1 VGSDYIPA
9 LGFNKR
15 RMEDARRQEA
25 EKEATAR
32 RATDKQILGDA
43 GHLIT
48 VGNERQ
54 DKRMPMLFSPTIGAA
69 ITAGY

>member
-9 LGFNKR
+9 MGFNKR

-32 RATDKQILGDA
+32 RATDKQILEDG

-48 VGNERQ
+48 LGNER
-54 DKRMPMLFSPTIGAA
+54 
-69 ITAGY
+69 